1 VLLSVLM
8 AITDC
13 LQGQMAIP
21 KVVTNAYV
29 NPAWHRYNQ
38 GLARLSLRDDGR
50 REPIIAEGCGHF
62 IQKDDPDFVARE
74 IGALLDRLD
83 SSL

>member
-1 VLLSVLM
+1 
-8 AITDC
+8 
-13 LQGQMAIP
+13 MAIP

-38 GLARLSLRDDGR
+38 GLARLSAREDNPQ
-50 REPIIAEGCGHF
+50 EPIIAEGCGHF
-62 IQKDDPDFVARE
+62 IQKDDPGFVSKE
-74 IGALLDRLD
+74 IGALLDTLS